1 MTSPEADETAK
12 CSEHSEAWP
21 DEMLVYEPVS
31 DRIGFNVVNVDSVI
45 SYAEVVLAR
54 DLESLAIEVAK
65 KARLDICEK
74 YPTCKKCTSFRVP
87 MTTKWRPVS
96 SDFQISQRASCAQF
110 HNDRNSARCDDGK
123 LLVRRGSE
131 LFSAAKLVCSH
142 EGYFSVTG
150 PATTPHGKN
159 LSDRDIPLSY
169 ESEW

>member
-1 MTSPEADETAK
+1 MTSPEADDAAK
-12 CSEHSEAWP
+12 QLEHSEAWP
-21 DEMLVYEPVS
+21 ADLLVYEPVS
-31 DRIGFNVVNVDSVI
+31 NRIGFNVAKVDSVI
-45 SYAEVVLAR
+45 SRAEVVFAR
-54 DLESLAIEVAK
+54 DLESLTIEVAR